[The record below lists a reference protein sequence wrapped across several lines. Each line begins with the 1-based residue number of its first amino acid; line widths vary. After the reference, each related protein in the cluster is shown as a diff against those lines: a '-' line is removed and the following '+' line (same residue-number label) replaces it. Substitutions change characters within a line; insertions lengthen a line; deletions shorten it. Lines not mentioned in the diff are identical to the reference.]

1 MKKEEQLKEEQ
12 QTESTHEQLEKKLD
26 RLWEDIE
33 NLKVKPPM
41 ISVNISE
48 DCQSCGS

>member
-12 QTESTHEQLEKKLD
+12 QTELTHEQLEEKLD
-26 RLWEDIE
+26 RLWDEIE
-33 NLKVKPPM
+33 KLKVKLPT

-48 DCQSCGS
+48 ECQSCGS